1 MLKANGEKRA
11 VKIIDKLSLEDEEH
25 VRLKFEIDILKNLT
39 HPNIVQLYEIFESKA
54 SLYLVT
60 ELCDGRELFDE
71 IMDRKNFNER
81 EAAMVIKQVLQ
92 AIAYIHGK
100 NVAHRDLKPENL
112 LIDAENGGT
121 IKVIDFGTSYHF
133 GTENRQM
140 T

>member
-1 MLKANGEKRA
+1 M
-11 VKIIDKLSLEDEEH
+11 
-25 VRLKFEIDILKNLT
+25 KNLT

-71 IMDRKNFNER
+71 IQDRKNFDER
-81 EAAMVIKQVLQ
+81 DAALVIKQVLQ

-112 LIDAENGGT
+112 LIDAENGGA

-140 T
+140 TKKEGTPYYIAPEVL